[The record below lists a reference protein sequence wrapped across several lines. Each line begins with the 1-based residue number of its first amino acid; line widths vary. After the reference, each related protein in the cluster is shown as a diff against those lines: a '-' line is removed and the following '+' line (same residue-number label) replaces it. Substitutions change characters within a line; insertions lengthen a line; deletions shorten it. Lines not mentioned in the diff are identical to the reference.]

1 MQKLYSVLVIQYCAK
16 LMVKK
21 AICNLFTFFIHFLVP
36 GSEDDPGSRAGS
48 SDLKPIYN
56 IRIMNKN

>member
-1 MQKLYSVLVIQYCAK
+1 
-16 LMVKK
+16 MVKK
-21 AICNLFTFFIHFLVP
+21 AICNLFTFFMHFLVS

-56 IRIMNKN
+56 SEMNITGTLPPLLLMAKS

>member
-1 MQKLYSVLVIQYCAK
+1 
-16 LMVKK
+16 MVKK

-56 IRIMNKN
+56 SEMNITGTLPPLLLMAKS